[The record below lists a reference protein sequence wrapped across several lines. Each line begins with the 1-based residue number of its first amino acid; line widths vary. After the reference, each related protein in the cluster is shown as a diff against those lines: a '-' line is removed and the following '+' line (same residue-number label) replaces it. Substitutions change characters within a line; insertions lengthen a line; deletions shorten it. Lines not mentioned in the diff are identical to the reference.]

1 MTAVRYAACMV
12 MESYISLMHG
22 IVRIAIVG
30 PESTGKTT
38 LAEALGTHY
47 GCACTKEYARIYLEA
62 FGPSYTEPDL
72 LRIAH
77 GQLMAES
84 DGQAFASSHGQ
95 RLLICDTDMITVR
108 IWSQEK
114 FGRCHPTIEQL
125 ARDVHYDLWLLC
137 SPDIPWE
144 PDPLRENPHD
154 RDRLFALWERELK
167 ALGFPY
173 TIIEGS
179 EEQRMRA
186 ATNIVDVLL
195 QARSMQ

>member
-47 GCACTKEYARIYLEA
+47 GCACTKEYARIYLEEL
-62 FGPSYTEPDL
+62 GPSYTEPDL
-72 LRIAH
+72 LRMAH
-77 GQLMAES
+77 GQLMAEA

-144 PDPLRENPHD
+144 PDPLRENPLD
-154 RDRLFALWERELK
+154 RDRLFAVYEAALIELGKPYAVVAGTRSERMNRASDAVDRL
-167 ALGFPY
+167 LG
-173 TIIEGS
+173 S
-179 EEQRMRA
+179 RNA
-186 ATNIVDVLL
+186 
-195 QARSMQ
+195 

>member
-1 MTAVRYAACMV
+1 MV

-47 GCACTKEYARIYLEA
+47 GCACTKEYARIYLEE

-72 LRIAH
+72 LRMVH

-144 PDPLRENPHD
+144 PDPLRENPLD
-154 RDRLFALWERELK
+154 RDRLFAVYEAALIELGKPYAVVAGTRSERMNRASDAVDRL
-167 ALGFPY
+167 LG
-173 TIIEGS
+173 S
-179 EEQRMRA
+179 RNA
-186 ATNIVDVLL
+186 
-195 QARSMQ
+195 